1 MGFAAQLTEILHAL
15 PQSRQTL
22 LFSATLPA
30 SLGMPSRFFSDNVLC
45 TLPLHDMILAT
56 DIAVSS

>member
-30 SLGMPSRFFSDNVLC
+30 SLGMASVFFSDKIYN
-45 TLPLHDMILAT
+45 
-56 DIAVSS
+56 SSY